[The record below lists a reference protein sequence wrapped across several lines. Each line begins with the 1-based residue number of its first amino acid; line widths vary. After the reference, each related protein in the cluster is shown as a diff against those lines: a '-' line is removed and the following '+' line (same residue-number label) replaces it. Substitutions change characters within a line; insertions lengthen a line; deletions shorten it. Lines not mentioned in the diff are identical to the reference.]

1 MTNHRLAAL
10 ASFVVIFW
18 GVASPAAEPSPLS
31 AKPVICQARLLQ
43 GSPSGSIERGTI
55 RVLSEPTL
63 TTLEGREATFQIGDQ
78 LVSQS
83 KGEVFFGPLLKVN
96 PKKRENDK

>member
-1 MTNHRLAAL
+1 MVAL

-18 GVASPAAEPSPLS
+18 GVASPAAEPWPPSG
-31 AKPVICQARLLQ
+31 KPVICQARLLQ

-63 TTLEGREATFQIGDQ
+63 TTLEGREATLQIGGKLD
-78 LVSQS
+78 SQS
-83 KGEVFFGPLLKVN
+83 KRELFFGTFLTVT
-96 PKKRENDK
+96 PKRLENGK